1 MRNGWARTSVTAKMR
16 LRMGG
21 SCSRWFWLAMIMRG
35 SSQQD
40 NTSRGEEIWSTE
52 AQGVRVLP
60 G

>member
-1 MRNGWARTSVTAKMR
+1 MNGWARIRVVAKIR

-21 SCSRWFWLAMIMRG
+21 SCSRWFWLAITMRG

-40 NTSRGEEIWSTE
+40 RTSRGEEIWSTE
-52 AQGVRVLP
+52 AQKLRVFP